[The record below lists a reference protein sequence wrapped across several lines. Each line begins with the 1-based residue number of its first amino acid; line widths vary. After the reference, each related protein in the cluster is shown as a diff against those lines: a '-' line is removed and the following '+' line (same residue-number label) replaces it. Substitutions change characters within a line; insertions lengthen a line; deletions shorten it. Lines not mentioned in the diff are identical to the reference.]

1 MKIYLTRHGQTDWN
15 LAHKLQGRVDIA
27 LNKTGEEQ
35 AQIAKEKLK
44 DAKIDLI
51 ICSPL
56 KRAKKTAEI
65 INTDRKIPIIYDER
79 IAERDC
85 GEFEGKTVQEMKS
98 TEFWNYEKN
107 IQYEKAEDMQSFFN
121 RVYGFLNETKEKY
134 QDKNILLVAH
144 GGVSVPVICYFNGIP
159 KEENLISIGIKNCE
173 VKEFEVKE

>member
-134 QDKNILLVAH
+134 QDKNILLVTH
-144 GGVSVPVICYFNGIP
+144 GGVTRAISGYFNGAN
-159 KEENLISIGIKNCE
+159 EEGILEDLKLNNCE
-173 VKEFEVKE
+173 IRTFETKR